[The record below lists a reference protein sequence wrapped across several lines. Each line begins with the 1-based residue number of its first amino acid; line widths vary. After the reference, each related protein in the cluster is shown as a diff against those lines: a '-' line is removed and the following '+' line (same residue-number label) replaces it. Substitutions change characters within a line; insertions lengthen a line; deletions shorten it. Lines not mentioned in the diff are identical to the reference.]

1 MNDNKM
7 HLCFIADA
15 DHPNTRN
22 WVYHFANVL
31 SHRVSVISFNS
42 SKKPVDGVETYYLP
56 EWFNKVKFRYIASIP
71 AIRKLVRKISPD
83 ILIGYRVVSYAVSA
97 AACNFHPLVIA
108 AQAAYVVH
116 PGIHPDYY
124 RIFAKYAIKRA
135 DLIHSWAEHT
145 TRDLLSLG
153 AEPSKVVTFPRGVDT
168 DFFKLNKELKKDKS
182 KFIAITTRHLNR
194 AYNFDQIIKAAARV
208 SREIAGFKVILAGDG
223 EDRERL
229 QNMVKDL
236 SIEKNVHFL
245 GNVTRDELAEY
256 LKSSHIYLSA
266 VISDGVSSS
275 LLEAMASGS
284 FPIVTDNEANRVWID
299 DGVNGFL
306 VRYKDDEQLAKKIL
320 EAYQSDEF
328 RVRIVEKNRKIVEE
342 KANWGKN
349 MKRMESLYLN
359 LLDKKV
365 NE

>member
-1 MNDNKM
+1 MDKDNKM
-7 HLCFIADA
+7 HLCFVADA

-22 WVYHFANVL
+22 WVNHFANVF
-31 SHRVSVISFNS
+31 SHKVSVISFNS
-42 SKKPVDGVETYYLP
+42 SREPVEGVDTYYLP
-56 EWFNKVKFRYIASIP
+56 EWQKKIKFRYIASIP
-71 AIRKLVRKISPD
+71 TIRKFVKQISPD

-153 AEPSKVVTFPRGVDT
+153 APESKVVTFPRGVDVS
-168 DFFKLNKELKKDKS
+168 FYKFKGEEKDKRE
-182 KFIAITTRHLNR
+182 FRAITTRHLNR
-194 AYNFDQIIKAAARV
+194 AYNFDQIIKAVAKV
-208 SREIAGFKVILAGDG
+208 SRRIEGFKLLIAGDG

-229 QNMVKDL
+229 ENMVSQL
-236 SIEKNVHFL
+236 NIEKNVDFL
-245 GNVTRDELAEY
+245 GNVTRDNLAG
-256 LKSSHIYLSA
+256 LLRNSHIYLSA

-275 LLEAMASGS
+275 LLEAMASGA
-284 FPIVTDNEANRVWID
+284 FPVVTDNEANRLWVED
-299 DGVNGFL
+299 AVNGYLF
-306 VRYKDDEQLAKKIL
+306 RYKDDEHLSEKIID
-320 EAYQSDEF
+320 AFRNDEF
-328 RVRIVEKNRKIVEE
+328 RVKTVKANRKIVEE
-342 KANWGKN
+342 KADWDKN

-359 LLDKKV
+359 LLGKKI